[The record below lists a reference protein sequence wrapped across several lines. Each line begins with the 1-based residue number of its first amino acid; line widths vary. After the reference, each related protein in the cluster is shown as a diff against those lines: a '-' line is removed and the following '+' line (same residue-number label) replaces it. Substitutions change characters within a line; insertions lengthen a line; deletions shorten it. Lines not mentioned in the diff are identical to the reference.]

1 MVIKKKCAVFISGNG
16 SNLESIIKESKK
28 SDFPV
33 KVESI
38 ITDNINSR
46 GLNFGKTYNIK
57 CYPVDYKSFSKK
69 ENFESKILEI
79 LSIDEI
85 EIICLAGYMK
95 ILSSLFINSFN
106 DLDLFIS
113 NFMSKWGTTLLR
125 YSLGIIYIWFG
136 VLKPFGLSP
145 AQELVENTIYW
156 FDDPKTFVPIL
167 GIWEVVIGITMCIK
181 PLIRVSIFLLF
192 LQMPGT
198 FLPLILLPEVCFTS
212 FPFGLTLEGQYIVK
226 NLIIISA
233 ALVLGSTVRK

>member
-1 MVIKKKCAVFISGNG
+1 
-16 SNLESIIKESKK
+16 
-28 SDFPV
+28 
-33 KVESI
+33 
-38 ITDNINSR
+38 
-46 GLNFGKTYNIK
+46 
-57 CYPVDYKSFSKK
+57 
-69 ENFESKILEI
+69 
-79 LSIDEI
+79 
-85 EIICLAGYMK
+85 MK
-95 ILSSLFINSFN
+95 NINSFN
-106 DLDLFIS
+106 DLDIYIS

-181 PLIRVSIFLLF
+181 PLIRFSIFLLF

-233 ALVLGSTVRK
+233 ALVVGSTVRK